1 MKAPCLKSLTES
13 SGSVMATFLSPATD
27 PRFWTGEAAAALSSF
42 SPPKGLPGATL
53 TIKGKNLAGILSVDI
68 GGAKASIS
76 PKSTAAKLVVT
87 VPQSAARGT
96 SLITV
101 TSAAGEAVSTKLF
114 TVT

>member
-1 MKAPCLKSLTES
+1 
-13 SGSVMATFLSPATD
+13 
-27 PRFWTGEAAAALSSF
+27 
-42 SPPKGLPGATL
+42 
-53 TIKGKNLAGILSVDI
+53 
-68 GGAKASIS
+68 
-76 PKSTAAKLVVT
+76 